1 MKCCLGGLLAALL
14 VFSSGPVHATQIFF
28 AHLDGPSERP
38 LPVATPA
45 TGFVTV
51 ELNDAQNALRF
62 NLNFTP
68 LLAAQT
74 ASHIH
79 GLGGPNDVAPVRI
92 IPPTLPL
99 GHLVNFDIAIPDPL
113 PNQPALSRAAFVQGL
128 HDGQTYF
135 NVHSELHPGGEIR
148 GQLQL
153 VPEPGT
159 LFLLG
164 SGLAGLGIAWR
175 RFPRR

>member
-1 MKCCLGGLLAALL
+1 MKSCFGGLLTALL
-14 VFSSGPVHATQIFF
+14 VLSSGPAHASQIFF
-28 AHLDGPSERP
+28 AHLDGLSERP
-38 LPVATPA
+38 LPVVTPA
-45 TGFVTV
+45 TGLVFV
-51 ELNDAQNALRF
+51 ELNDAQDSLRF
-62 NLNFTP
+62 NLSFTP
-68 LLAAQT
+68 LLAPQT

-92 IPPTLPL
+92 APPTLPL
-99 GHLVNFDIAIPDPL
+99 GQLVDLDVAIPDPL

-128 HDGQTYF
+128 QDGQTYF

-164 SGLAGLGIAWR
+164 SGLVGLGIVWR
-175 RFPRR
+175 RSRRR